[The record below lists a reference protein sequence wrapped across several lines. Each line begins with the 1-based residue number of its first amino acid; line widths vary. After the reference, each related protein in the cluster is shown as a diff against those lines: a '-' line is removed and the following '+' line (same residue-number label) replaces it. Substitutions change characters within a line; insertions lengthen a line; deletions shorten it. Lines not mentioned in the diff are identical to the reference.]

1 MTLICLASTQSL
13 HVRHEI
19 SVQCTRPVWDN
30 SQTRLYNMA
39 FEVNP
44 KRVKSL
50 VNVSYVIAF
59 KNPKMLLPID
69 LRRIFVRKTACV
81 SRRNFHE
88 QIVISN
94 IPFFGEALANVAA
107 SRDDTHPNALRV
119 TAKFNVNT
127 PCVGSSSLPRR
138 GCWSTFGAT
147 WPGTRIC
154 RCKQHGANKM
164 YKQPDSQ
171 LLSTNPRCVEDPA
184 R

>member
-1 MTLICLASTQSL
+1 MMRLYITLICLASTQSL

-44 KRVKSL
+44 KRFKSL

-94 IPFFGEALANVAA
+94 IPFFREALADVSA
-107 SRDDTHPNALRV
+107 SRDDTHPSPGNLRV

-127 PCVGSSSLPRR
+127 PWGFQLAETRLLEYVR
-138 GCWSTFGAT
+138 GYLARYADLLVQT
-147 WPGTRIC
+147 IC
-154 RCKQHGANKM
+154 
-164 YKQPDSQ
+164 S
-171 LLSTNPRCVEDPA
+171 
-184 R
+184 